1 MGRRLGEEQDDDSLM
16 ERLPWG
22 AWRVIDEAAPTF
34 GHEYETIS
42 ELKQALAHALKAA
55 ESGEQ
60 ALAQAIKSQA
70 SGGGGGGKGGNSG
83 AVDGRTVARRA
94 RRAHEG
100 RIAQTYAYAARRLRS
115 LNAFCAICDER
126 HAFGS
131 MLQPTVCMRALCAHP
146 FQPELQLQL
155 QPQPQPQ
162 PRPEPHPQAHP
173 SPRP

>member
-1 MGRRLGEEQDDDSLM
+1 MPS
-16 ERLPWG
+16 PCH
-22 AWRVIDEAAPTF
+22 V
-34 GHEYETIS
+34 
-42 ELKQALAHALKAA
+42 KQALAHALKAA

-70 SGGGGGGKGGNSG
+70 SGGGGGKGGNSG

-131 MLQPTVCMRALCAHP
+131 MLQPTVCMRALCAHQ
-146 FQPELQLQL
+146 FQPELQLQPR
-155 QPQPQPQ
+155 PQPQA
-162 PRPEPHPQAHP
+162 RP
-173 SPRP
+173 

>member
-1 MGRRLGEEQDDDSLM
+1 MPS
-16 ERLPWG
+16 PCH
-22 AWRVIDEAAPTF
+22 V
-34 GHEYETIS
+34 
-42 ELKQALAHALKAA
+42 KQALAHALKAA

-70 SGGGGGGKGGNSG
+70 SGGKGGNSG

-131 MLQPTVCMRALCAHP
+131 MLQPTVCMRALCAHQ
-146 FQPELQLQL
+146 FQP
-155 QPQPQPQ
+155 
-162 PRPEPHPQAHP
+162 
-173 SPRP
+173 